1 MRMFY
6 AVKFADYVK
15 EALYDSLTEIR
26 KHTLKGNFTDKNN
39 FHVTLTFVGECEPN
53 QIEDL
58 KTIADRTVSKLNLS
72 QYQIKGVIDGLGTF
86 ARPGE
91 ELLWAGVKTDPE
103 NILFQVNKTIL
114 EELAICGI
122 KIKDDGK
129 KFTPHVTMA
138 RKVEFWHISGK
149 DIKQIKF
156 KPVNFSINSI
166 TLMESVQEIKTNG
179 GRTYAKIIYK
189 PVYEGKF

>member
-6 AVKFADYVK
+6 AVKFADYIK
-15 EALYDSLTEIR
+15 EALYNSLAEIQ
-26 KHTLKGNFTDKNN
+26 KHTLRGSFTDKNN
-39 FHVTLTFVGECEPN
+39 FHVTLVFVGECEPN

-58 KTIADRTVSKLNLS
+58 RKVVDRTVSKLKLS
-72 QYQIKGVIDGLGTF
+72 AMNGVIEGLGTF

-91 ELLWAGVKTDPE
+91 ELLWAGVKTNPE
-103 NILFQVNKTIL
+103 NILSQINKTIL

-122 KIKDDGK
+122 TTKDDGK
-129 KFTPHVTMA
+129 KFTPHVTIA
-138 RKVEFWHISGK
+138 RKVEFWRISSK

-156 KPVNFSINSI
+156 EPINFLINSI

-179 GRTYAKIIYK
+179 GRTYNKIIYK